1 VQLASGVAKKLQDG
15 GVERPPAE
23 DEDVAVAGDN
33 KYDAMTP
40 GMDDTNV
47 DKSAAATSI
56 SSPPSI
62 VVATRILSG
71 NSSVAR
77 SFLSQETD
85 DTTAAC
91 APPSCSMTFLLVD
104 GKKITS

>member
-1 VQLASGVAKKLQDG
+1 
-15 GVERPPAE
+15 VERPPAE
-23 DEDVAVAGDN
+23 DEDVVVAEEN
-33 KYDAMTP
+33 KYDAMTL

-56 SSPPSI
+56 SSPHSREATSV

-71 NSSVAR
+71 ASSVAR